1 MNFKH
6 GSTPPTPPIHI
17 ETGDF
22 LQMSRSL
29 EDEVRWDRGSTGGG
43 GGGSKRRR
51 LLGAH
56 GLLIYA
62 EGVKCVVDATRALV
76 LVAPK

>member
-22 LQMSRSL
+22 LQMSRTL
-29 EDEVRWDRGSTGGG
+29 GGGGGGDGGSRGGG